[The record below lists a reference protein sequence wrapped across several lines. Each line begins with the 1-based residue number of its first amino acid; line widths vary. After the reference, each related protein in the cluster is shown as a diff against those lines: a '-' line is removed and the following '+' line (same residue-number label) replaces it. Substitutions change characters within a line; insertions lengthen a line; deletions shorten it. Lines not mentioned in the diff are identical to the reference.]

1 MAHKDRVIKIKSK
14 SGGTGAIKVDQ
25 GPGTGLKRK
34 KKKYTKK
41 QQELQKTIQEKKA
54 TYRNRPQGKTFDA
67 PPSILA
73 KAGMTESKHYGTPI
87 YSRTY
92 VNGKLTEVGEGVGG
106 TVDTS
111 FKGWKKKER
120 SKGLAGGGISQRGL
134 GRAFNKGGKA

>member
-1 MAHKDRVIKIKSK
+1 MAE
-14 SGGTGAIKVDQ
+14 
-25 GPGTGLKRK
+25 
-34 KKKYTKK
+34 KKYTKK
-41 QQELQKTIQEKKA
+41 QQKMQKSIKEK
-54 TYRNRPQGKTFDA
+54 RHGGKKFRGKVFDA
-67 PPSILA
+67 SPTILS

-120 SKGLAGGGISQRGL
+120 SKGLAGGGSVRLSKKGG
-134 GRAFNKGGKA
+134 GRAYGKNS

>member
-1 MAHKDRVIKIKSK
+1 MADK
-14 SGGTGAIKVDQ
+14 Q
-25 GPGTGLKRK
+25 
-34 KKKYTKK
+34 YTKK
-41 QQELQKTIQEKKA
+41 QQKMQKSIKEK
-54 TYRNRPQGKTFDA
+54 RHGGKKFRGKVFDA
-67 PPSILA
+67 SPTILS

-120 SKGLAGGGISQRGL
+120 SKGLAGGGSVRLAKKGG
-134 GRAFNKGGKA
+134 GRAYGKNS